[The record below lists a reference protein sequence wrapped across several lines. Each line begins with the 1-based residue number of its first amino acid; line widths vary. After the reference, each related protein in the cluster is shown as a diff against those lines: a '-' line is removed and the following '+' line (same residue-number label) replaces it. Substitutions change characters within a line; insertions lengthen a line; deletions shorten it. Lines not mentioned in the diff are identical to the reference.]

1 MLDKDIFVA
10 QAKVARQ
17 IDHFQV
23 RRQLRG
29 NLDRLPVWQREE
41 NAVEIFQCIQ
51 LFRRV
56 AEGQVSQAVKILVDL
71 ANALARM
78 FLRSDQSDL
87 GIGVLQQNA
96 KKFRSAVT

>member
-1 MLDKDIFVA
+1 
-10 QAKVARQ
+10 
-17 IDHFQV
+17 
-23 RRQLRG
+23 
-29 NLDRLPVWQREE
+29 VWQREE

-56 AEGQVSQAVKILVDL
+56 AEGQVSQAVKIFVDL

-78 FLRSDQSDL
+78 FIRSDQSDL

-96 KKFRSAVT
+96 KKFRPAVT